1 MDLRN
6 ILISQIKQ
14 SAADNAEKERREQ
27 EELEKKSA
35 QQAKEREA
43 YEKKLQE
50 QFLSDKQL
58 LEETGYPD
66 ILRLIAACLE
76 SKDPEFL
83 PLKEKIIKILTDNPH
98 NQIADKRN
106 IHFSVSAA
114 TKSNYCIFFDVSWN
128 NSKDILF
135 TLSTTNKKVF
145 LYMEKFQHQGIIEIP
160 SRTDQA
166 AAEIIRFLM
175 TVWIYLSRPSGL
187 SKTTKWAL
195 FFVFLL

>member
-76 SKDPEFL
+76 SKDPEFC
-83 PLKEKIIKILTDNPH
+83 P
-98 NQIADKRN
+98 
-106 IHFSVSAA
+106 
-114 TKSNYCIFFDVSWN
+114 
-128 NSKDILF
+128 
-135 TLSTTNKKVF
+135 
-145 LYMEKFQHQGIIEIP
+145 
-160 SRTDQA
+160 
-166 AAEIIRFLM
+166 
-175 TVWIYLSRPSGL
+175 
-187 SKTTKWAL
+187 
-195 FFVFLL
+195 